1 MPQIVNKIH
10 DLVGHVSRPEERKQC
25 TKVHS
30 PLPHLLSLNSKRRTE
45 VEPYTSTASTDWGQE
60 IDLEFAES
68 SQREHQPET
77 NLERSVVVDRR
88 P

>member
-1 MPQIVNKIH
+1 MH
-10 DLVGHVSRPEERKQC
+10 DLVEHVSRPEERKQC

-30 PLPHLLSLNSKRRTE
+30 PLPHLLSQNPTRRTE
-45 VEPYTSTASTDWGQE
+45 GEPCNGTASTDWPQG
-60 IDLEFAES
+60 IDLEFPKS
-68 SQREHQPET
+68 SQGEHQPET